1 MGKVRTRFIGLEE
14 LENQQKEEQKRRAA
28 EKKAQKGA
36 EGEDAAEAEDAPKKA
51 KKAAAP
57 ATSRRTRGKK
67 YQEAA
72 KKVDPKKTYSVA
84 EAVETLK
91 KIKYTKFD
99 ESVELH
105 LNVDKKGA
113 KGEVTLP
120 HSTGKTINVKIVD
133 DALLEQIEK
142 GNFDFDVLIAHP
154 SYMPKLAKFARTL
167 GPKGLMPN
175 PKNGTVSP
183 NPEEAAKKFEGGSL
197 QWKGESKHPLIHQMI
212 AKISASE
219 SEIAENAIAFMQAVG
234 KTSIKQAFMKTSM
247 SPSMQLDMKEL
258 D

>member
-14 LENQQKEEQKRRAA
+14 LENQQKEEQKKRAA

-36 EGEDAAEAEDAPKKA
+36 DEAHEAEEAVKKMK
-51 KKAAAP
+51 KKAAPVA
-57 ATSRRTRGKK
+57 SGRSRGKK
-67 YQEAA
+67 YQAAA
-72 KKVDPKKTYSVA
+72 KQVDAKKTYSIA
-84 EAVETLK
+84 AAVETLK
-91 KIKYTKFD
+91 KIKFAQFD

-113 KGEVTLP
+113 KGEVSLP
-120 HSTGKTINVKIVD
+120 HSTGKKINVKIVD

-142 GNFDFDVLIAHP
+142 GNIDFDILIAHP

-167 GPKGLMPN
+167 GPKGLIPN

-212 AKISASE
+212 GKISLKE
-219 SEIAENAIAFMQAVG
+219 NEIAENAVAFMQSVG
-234 KTSIKQAFMKTSM
+234 KTTIKQAYIKTSM
-247 SPSMQLDMKEL
+247 SPSLQLDMKEL
-258 D
+258 E